1 MATHSNIL
9 AWKILWTEDPGGAT
23 IHVVTKEL
31 DTTQQLSTHSHI
43 FYFYTYYKLHSKF
56 FLFILQCIVF
66 PLAIIFKECVF
77 FPKKKRRL
85 CLPTYSPFLIVFIH
99 LCRFRFPSG
108 VILFL
113 LQGLPVFLVSLLI
126 LMPVSFCMSEKV
138 FISPLCSVQFSHSVV
153 SNSLRPMNHS
163 TPGLPVHHQLPEFTQ
178 THVH

>member
-1 MATHSNIL
+1 MCRSKIYDCVYSVAT
-9 AWKILWTEDPGGAT
+9 
-23 IHVVTKEL
+23 
-31 DTTQQLSTHSHI
+31 
-43 FYFYTYYKLHSKF
+43 
-56 FLFILQCIVF
+56 
-66 PLAIIFKECVF
+66 
-77 FPKKKRRL
+77 L
-85 CLPTYSPFLIVFIH
+85 CLTL

-178 THVH
+178 THVHWVGEAIQPSHPLSSPSPPVLNLSQHQGLFKWVCASHQVAKVLEFQLQYQSFQWTPRTDLL